1 MKGFQTAYGGAR
13 SLDQS
18 TLNQTLVAPKY
29 ARHLG
34 YAGHFR
40 YAGHLDPSSRSST
53 NSNLDCSS
61 RHEQRIPI
69 LPYPVY
75 PVYPACPACPAYLD
89 YLADLADLSD
99 LSDLSLSQVSAFA
112 SALSAILPTVC
123 DWGKSV

>member
-1 MKGFQTAYGGAR
+1 MGGAR

-29 ARHLG
+29 A
-34 YAGHFR
+34 A
-40 YAGHLDPSSRSST
+40 HLDTQDSVQVCSSRSST

-75 PVYPACPACPAYLD
+75 PVYPACPAYLD
-89 YLADLADLSD
+89 YLADLADLA
-99 LSDLSLSQVSAFA
+99 DLSLSQVSAFA